1 MLDTEVEVINAQTE
15 ENLTGV
21 VIEGIPYLYW
31 LRVYKAFGIS
41 KTHAVWVMK
50 RLTEGIHYKKF
61 TREQFAQLSITVQ
74 VNSTVDNRARAF
86 YFLTKEGMN
95 RALIEIDTN
104 RMIDPKAVE
113 KVNEIRDKIANIYT
127 RYQRG
132 ETLSIADEHPA
143 LPGQVEYAPVSVV
156 LEDQMA
162 IARIMIGEGVE
173 PGIAKAMAFAVTENL
188 TGCGDTLTPWRN
200 LIRADPTMVE
210 PALLNPTDIGNDI
223 GGLSPNTVNKLLV
236 RFGFQNKIGKEW
248 VPTQF
253 GKMYARFV
261 PQEIKHNRGMVRKMQ
276 LKWLPSIVEKIR
288 ERMYYDQKGQTGL
301 FTGHVGV

>member
-1 MLDTEVEVINAQTE
+1 MLNQEVEVIIPQTE
-15 ENLTGV
+15 DGLTGI
-21 VIEGIPYLYW
+21 VIENVPYLYW
-31 LRVYKAFGIS
+31 LRVYKAFGLTPNHARKVIERLESGKHFIS
-41 KTHAVWVMK
+41 FSRRDFKEKYPTV
-50 RLTEGIHYKKF
+50 YK
-61 TREQFAQLSITVQ
+61 SY
-74 VNSTVDNRARAF
+74 TVDSHASSVVFITAEGYHRAI
-86 YFLTKEGMN
+86 M
-95 RALIEIDTN
+95 EIGTGY
-104 RMIDPKAVE
+104 ITDPVVAAAVDAKKDE
-113 KVNEIRDKIANIYT
+113 IANIYT
-127 RYQRG
+127 RYQKG
-132 ETLSIADEHPA
+132 EVLSIADEHPA
-143 LPGQVEYAPVSVV
+143 LPGQVEYAPVSVI

-301 FTGHVGV
+301 FTGHVGA